1 MVSLCTKTII
11 LFYRSCFLFVC
22 FVCLLL
28 LLLLLFFFGGGG
40 ENRVFCMCH
49 FSWNDLGNKKIKII
63 HSINYCIGPECEL
76 YFLLYSSSSVF
87 PIDSLLSSA
96 SPTINPADQPLA
108 SSAHTSS
115 STGETHSLLYL

>member
-1 MVSLCTKTII
+1 M
-11 LFYRSCFLFVC
+11 F
-22 FVCLLL
+22 FVCLFCLL
-28 LLLLLFFFGGGG
+28 VVVVVVVVVFWGG

-76 YFLLYSSSSVF
+76 YFLLYSSSSSVF
-87 PIDSLLSSA
+87 PIDYLLSSA

-115 STGETHSLLYL
+115 STGETHSFLYL